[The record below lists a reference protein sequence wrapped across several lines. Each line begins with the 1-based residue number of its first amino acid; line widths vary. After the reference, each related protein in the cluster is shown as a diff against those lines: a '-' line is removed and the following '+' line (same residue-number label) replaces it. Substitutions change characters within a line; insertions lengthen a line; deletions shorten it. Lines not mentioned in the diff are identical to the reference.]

1 MSALVLSAR
10 PSIQTFS
17 LLLGYSQP
25 ISIRPTLSR
34 KLTDL
39 PFAHHKLEHLM
50 VQSELPQDTRIMD
63 STTRGYSYDTPEPEF
78 PHITHDLSDL
88 SQHYLDA
95 TAFAPAVSMG
105 TAALLG
111 LHGNNPTLDIAEAYA
126 SISAATP
133 TSKYLTTKPEIRD
146 HTSFDFDCQGILCEV
161 ANRYF
166 VVVQEPPGQATGNK
180 TRQRF
185 GWPPKNTIGRHLV
198 MEWES
203 IPKKRI
209 GEYCIVA
216 TGSTEGWWQS
226 HSEIIMEVRR
236 VLAQHMPS
244 ILELKLPLH
253 KVMAHVDVIART
265 ATHSFYRGLEKN
277 KEREAKAAESVVK
290 EFTTLEDE

>member
-10 PSIQTFS
+10 PFIQPIS

-25 ISIRPTLSR
+25 TSIRPTLSR

-78 PHITHDLSDL
+78 PHITHHLSDL

-146 HTSFDFDCQGILCEV
+146 RTSFDFDCQGILCEV

-203 IPKKRI
+203 ITQETHWRVLHRRH
-209 GEYCIVA
+209 GQHGRLVA
-216 TGSTEGWWQS
+216 ITQRDHHGSPAGACAAHAVYSRAQAAAAQS
-226 HSEIIMEVRR
+226 HGPRR
-236 VLAQHMPS
+236 C
-244 ILELKLPLH
+244 
-253 KVMAHVDVIART
+253 
-265 ATHSFYRGLEKN
+265 HS
-277 KEREAKAAESVVK
+277 
-290 EFTTLEDE
+290 